1 MRNLKTVKTILVP
14 FVPCLSLAD
23 GGAGVARFSLLLS
36 VGVLVIFG
44 IVTIFLQLKYR
55 TGLVWL
61 LYPSYIIV
69 ALFGLYWIQVV
80 AHGLRFQTR
89 DSQVSAQPGS

>member
-1 MRNLKTVKTILVP
+1 MRNLKTVKTILVT

-23 GGAGVARFSLLLS
+23 GGASAGVGVARFFLLLI
-36 VGVLVIFG
+36 VGVLVIFD
-44 IVTIFLQLKYR
+44 IVTIFLQLKHR

-89 DSQVSAQPGS
+89 DSQVSA